1 MLKRRNIIRIDEEK
15 CDGCGQC
22 VTACAEG
29 AIEIIDGKARLVKE
43 SYCDGLGACIGECPQ
58 GAITIEERDV
68 EEFDPVAVEQR
79 QAALARK
86 RDQETPSTQTPG
98 EFQCPGV
105 LSQQRVPPPTPF
117 GGGAGETPSALTNWP
132 VQLRL
137 VPTTAPYLKGAKLL
151 IAADCAPFAFADF
164 HQRLLPGRILLI
176 GCPKL
181 DDGEFYL
188 NKLTEIFRHN
198 DVESVDIA
206 FMEVPCCSGLVRLVQ
221 RAIREADVSLPM
233 KLVRI
238 GIHGDICEEDSMLV
252 GRNAQSDKED
262 REQECV
268 QSKSN
273 AA

>member
-1 MLKRRNIIRIDEEK
+1 MLKRRNIIRIDEDK

-58 GAITIEERDV
+58 GAITIEERVV
-68 EEFDPVAVEQR
+68 EAFDPVAVEQR
-79 QAALARK
+79 QAALVREQAQP
-86 RDQETPSTQTPG
+86 QEPSLG
-98 EFQCPGV
+98 EFRCPGA
-105 LSQQRVPPPTPF
+105 LSQQRMPAPTPF
-117 GGGAGETPSALTNWP
+117 DGGAGETPSTLTSWP

-164 HQRLLPGRILLI
+164 HRRLLHGRILLI

-181 DDGEFYL
+181 DDGDFYL
-188 NKLTEIFRHN
+188 NKLVEIFRRN
-198 DVESVDIA
+198 DIESVDIA
-206 FMEVPCCSGLVRLVQ
+206 FMEVPCCSGLVRIVEQ
-221 RAIREADVSLPM
+221 AIHEAGATLPV

-238 GIHGDICEEDSMLV
+238 GIHGDICEEISIPV
-252 GRNAQSDKED
+252 GDTTQSDKED
-262 REQECV
+262 REEECA